1 MNSYL
6 ESNPQSFV
14 NDDNSTSQTHAYDY
28 NNQCDD
34 SDLIAAQESIQ
45 LATIILVNFEFHT
58 KFGMTDVKIT
68 KQAEKGYKGILGLYN
83 KKVQK
88 ISQEIDAA
96 FCNPCKEEFENLK
109 KEAHNLLKSLEAEP
123 LVVQSMLSQAKS
135 QIYSRLLQTTDIE
148 QQKERFAYECSQQK
162 EQVTEVARRLKL
174 DPKDMLQPA
183 EWMIKEASP
192 AFSKKTESTR
202 ASEEE
207 NKEETFFYNHSSTQ
221 SDGPLTE
228 HDTTSNDLDFSFPST
243 VPPSLNSSISIPP
256 TDLSVFHPNSSPK
269 KAASQPAGDKKETT
283 EVDPRDKEQ
292 DVHELKVGIVK
303 SYSVTEEEKEQ
314 IFWLMEKC
322 EKRVGALR
330 LDNVPVDS
338 GLVKG
343 FLRERFP
350 EYVRGLYF
358 NDNSGSLK
366 SIEEYINE
374 LLYVSTKVKH
384 RIFVYNYIIN
394 QENFKNILS
403 ENRHKERI
411 GFPFCKID
419 CSTVP
424 DLKDALE
431 GTIIE
436 QISFKGCGI
445 SARCNWGRN
454 PHHFINL
461 IQGLASSKDLKDSL
475 HTIWLPMSFLSFGIV
490 RETLNNNG
498 FGKVKIGENSL

>member
-1 MNSYL
+1 
-6 ESNPQSFV
+6 
-14 NDDNSTSQTHAYDY
+14 
-28 NNQCDD
+28 
-34 SDLIAAQESIQ
+34 
-45 LATIILVNFEFHT
+45 
-58 KFGMTDVKIT
+58 MTDVKIT

-96 FCNPCKEEFENLK
+96 FCNPCEEEFENLK

-183 EWMIKEASP
+183 EWMLKEASP
-192 AFSKKTESTR
+192 AFSKKTESTI

-207 NKEETFFYNHSSTQ
+207 NKEEKLVRFINKKFCYLSS
-221 SDGPLTE
+221 
-228 HDTTSNDLDFSFPST
+228 
-243 VPPSLNSSISIPP
+243 P

-269 KAASQPAGDKKETT
+269 KASSQPAGDKKETT
-283 EVDPRDKEQ
+283 EVDPIDKGQ
-292 DVHELKVGIVK
+292 DIYELKVGIVT

-338 GLVKG
+338 GLVKE
-343 FLRERFP
+343 FLMERFP

-394 QENFKNILS
+394 QENFKKILS
-403 ENRHKERI
+403 ANRHKERI

-431 GTIIE
+431 DTIIE

-445 SARCNWGRN
+445 SARCNW
-454 PHHFINL
+454 
-461 IQGLASSKDLKDSL
+461 
-475 HTIWLPMSFLSFGIV
+475 
-490 RETLNNNG
+490 
-498 FGKVKIGENSL
+498 